1 MNRSSHLLLA
11 GLAGLVHAQIGCR
24 SEAAPPQPPPT
35 VEVVKVVQ
43 KDAPLQTEWL
53 TTLDG
58 YVNAQI
64 QPQVSGYLVRQ
75 LYTEGMPVTRGQ
87 VLFEIDPRPFQTA
100 VDEARAR
107 LAQSRAELGKAAR
120 DLERDQPLA
129 EARAI
134 AQSRLD
140 DDVQARMAANAS
152 VASAAAASRQAELS
166 LGFTKVRSLI
176 DGIAGVARGQIGDL
190 VGPTT
195 LLTTVSQVDPIKAWV
210 SLSEQEYLRAAGA
223 AQAGAPPLPGQGDGL
238 ELILGDG
245 SVYPH
250 KGRFVLADR
259 QVDPSTGTIR
269 VMAEFPNPTHLLRP
283 GQFGR
288 VRAVTRVVR
297 GALLIP
303 QRAVTELQG
312 TYQVAVVGADKKA
325 AIRPVQLGAR
335 FGSMWIVESGLA
347 AGDTIVA
354 EGVHKV
360 RDGAPVHPTEAP
372 PAPAAGQGG

>member
-1 MNRSSHLLLA
+1 VNRHSPVLPVVLA
-11 GLAGLVHAQIGCR
+11 GLLGAQLACR
-24 SEAAPPQPPPT
+24 GEAAPPPPPPPT
-35 VEVVKVVQ
+35 VAVVQ
-43 KDAPLQTEWL
+43 VVQGDAPLQTEWL
-53 TTLDG
+53 ATLDG

-75 LYTEGMPVTRGQ
+75 LYTEGMPVAKGQ
-87 VLFEIDPRPFQTA
+87 VLFEIDPRPFRSA

-107 LAQSRAELGKAAR
+107 LAQSKAQLGKAAR
-120 DLERDQPLA
+120 DVERDQPLA

-134 AQSRLD
+134 AQSRLE
-140 DDVQARMAANAS
+140 DDVQARAAAEAS
-152 VASAAAASRQAELS
+152 VASAEASSRQAELS

-223 AQAGAPPLPGQGDGL
+223 AQGGGPPLPGQGDGL
-238 ELILGDG
+238 ELVLGDG

-259 QVDPSTGTIR
+259 QVDPATATIR
-269 VMAEFPNPTHLLRP
+269 VMAEFPNPKHLLRP

-288 VRAVTRVVR
+288 VRAVTRLVR

-312 TYQVAVVGADKKA
+312 TYQVAVVGADHKA
-325 AIRPVQLGAR
+325 SVRSVQLGPR
-335 FGSMWIVESGLA
+335 VGPMWIVESGLA
-347 AGDTIVA
+347 AGETVVA
-354 EGVHKV
+354 DGVHKV
-360 RDGAPVHPTEAP
+360 RDGAPVTPIQAK
-372 PAPAAGQGG
+372 PAPGQGR